1 MHNTATM
8 ETSFK
13 TTTMDP
19 TSSAAASMAG
29 RRRSRVVLQAT
40 AALLLCGAA
49 VLGINES
56 YSKSSPNTSQILQ
69 NDPLAAMKHG
79 GTLRSLKVETI
90 EPGRKL
96 HSNYLSSHLQ
106 YNPFPNT
113 QGKQCEAHYSP
124 RHDDWIEPTKPVPVP
139 HNSKFAL
146 NNNFHTMVD
155 YNGLNV
161 LIVGDSVGEN
171 MALFLANA
179 HRDAGM
185 DQMSIGDRIHFVSE
199 SNLEGKTQDKIWVN
213 EGMYGQRI
221 VSSDR

>member
-1 MHNTATM
+1 M
-8 ETSFK
+8 ET
-13 TTTMDP
+13 TPITMNP
-19 TSSAAASMAG
+19 TVTAAAAGMPG
-29 RRRSRVVLQAT
+29 RRRSRVALQAT
-40 AALLLCGAA
+40 AALLFFGAA

-56 YSKSSPNTSQILQ
+56 YSKSSPSTFQ
-69 NDPLAAMKHG
+69 NDPSSATKHDG
-79 GTLRSLKVETI
+79 ALRSLKVETI

-96 HSNYLSSHLQ
+96 HSNYLLSHLQ

-124 RHDDWIEPTKPVPVP
+124 RHDEWIEPTKPVPVP
-139 HNSKFAL
+139 PNSKFAR

-185 DQMSIGDRIHFVSE
+185 DQMSTPDRIHFASE

-213 EGMYGQRI
+213 EGM
-221 VSSDR
+221 